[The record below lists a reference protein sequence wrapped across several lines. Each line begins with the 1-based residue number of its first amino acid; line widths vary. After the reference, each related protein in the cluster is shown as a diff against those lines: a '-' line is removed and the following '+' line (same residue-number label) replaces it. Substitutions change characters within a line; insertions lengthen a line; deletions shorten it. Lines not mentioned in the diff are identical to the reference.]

1 MSKASDIGKK
11 FGESVDNFTT
21 ASQNTIESILM
32 TFANDS
38 INLMKKHIQE
48 KARTKGASTL
58 AKSMISEPYEDADG
72 VGIYIRS
79 SAKYWKYVNDGVK
92 GVKNKGK
99 APNSKFSFKNLYT
112 PPAMIKSFKD
122 YIARTGKKTAMIGG
136 KRKSLYKTNK
146 QTKQKTAKLDLIEK
160 AAKSMAVGTKIGG
173 IAPMMFKEKADTTQ
187 RRNKLKRDLAE
198 AMGAAYKFN
207 VIKNFKNI

>member
-58 AKSMISEPYEDADG
+58 AESMVSEPYEDADG

-92 GVKNKGK
+92 GVKNKKK
-99 APNSKFSFKNLYT
+99 APKSKFKFKNLGV
-112 PPAMIKSFKD
+112 PKEMWKSFMSYVARSGTKEVRGITTSRKGKTKIQGIKD
-122 YIARTGKKTAMIGG
+122 NIKV
-136 KRKSLYKTNK
+136 
-146 QTKQKTAKLDLIEK
+146 AKGL
-160 AAKSMAVGTKIGG
+160 AVATKIGG
-173 IAPMMFKEKADTTQ
+173 IAPMQFKQQADNKE
-187 RRNKLKRDLAE
+187 RRDKLKKELSQAIGS
-198 AMGAAYKFN
+198 AMKYN
-207 VIKNFKNI
+207 IIKSVKKDK